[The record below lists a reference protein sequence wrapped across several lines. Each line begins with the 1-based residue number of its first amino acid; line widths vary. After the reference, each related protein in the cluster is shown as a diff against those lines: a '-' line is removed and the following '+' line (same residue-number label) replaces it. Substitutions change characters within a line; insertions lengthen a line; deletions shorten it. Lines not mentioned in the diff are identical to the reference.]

1 MFKEARM
8 LARIA
13 GSMVVSVA
21 VLLVVSLLVS
31 LGVLRWTGS
40 VITSAAIGTLCGL
53 AAAFAMD
60 SLYNAVRRAAERH
73 SHESYR
79 CNSGGIADHG
89 RPAKHQGVDPK
100 GSQK

>member
-1 MFKEARM
+1 M

-60 SLYNAVRRAAERH
+60 SPYNAVRRAAERH

-79 CNSGGIADHG
+79 CNSGGITDHG